1 MTPRLSRVLSAVGP
15 LLVTLVTGCRE
26 PLQHLSGVGPDSRTS
41 AAELFSALG
50 ARTTD
55 PWRDQ
60 KFDTARVRI
69 ASAAVL
75 PSRVWRDTAVW
86 TSMSSTRRQLMAAG
100 RFADGRYQIVAT
112 PNASFPAR
120 LAEARH
126 DIVLTRLSDDAFH
139 WYTEVPY
146 AIGSVSAAD
155 FADFFTALFGAAEGR
170 TELQVRSD
178 YRGALPR
185 TSAVAGQLFR
195 VDSIRTTQLADRS
208 TSVVYAVTITPKG
221 IEQRFP
227 QYAKYLTRYVQPARM
242 HWTLTDS
249 LGGTFFDMTIAK
261 GQMVVRVRSA
271 AHRLVTLAGPARL
284 MPDSLKLN
292 GDVAVKIGRFTV
304 GFRNYHADFAFI
316 RTPHERAWNIVSR
329 QEPDWVLPL
338 ITERLLRT
346 PLRRP
351 FQGKGAQFRIGVRD
365 TAGAQTILNR
375 RVEVEVQES
384 AILRFLA
391 RLGAVAISDYAGDA
405 EREEMAWLRELFS
418 ALVADVQGS

>member
-1 MTPRLSRVLSAVGP
+1 MA
-15 LLVTLVTGCRE
+15 
-26 PLQHLSGVGPDSRTS
+26 
-41 AAELFSALG
+41 
-50 ARTTD
+50 
-55 PWRDQ
+55 
-60 KFDTARVRI
+60 
-69 ASAAVL
+69 
-75 PSRVWRDTAVW
+75 
-86 TSMSSTRRQLMAAG
+86 STRRQLMAAG
-100 RFADGRYQIVAT
+100 RLADGRYQIVAT
-112 PNASFPAR
+112 PNAPFPVR

-126 DIVLTRLSDDAFH
+126 DIVLTRLSEDAFH

-155 FADFFTALFGAAEGR
+155 FGNFFGAMFGAAEGR
-170 TELQVRSD
+170 TESQIRAD
-178 YRGALPR
+178 YRTALPR

-195 VDSIRTTQLADRS
+195 VDSIRTTQLPDRS
-208 TSVVYAVTITPKG
+208 TSVVYAVTITPRG
-221 IEQRFP
+221 IEQRYP
-227 QYAKYLTRYVQPARM
+227 RYAKYLTRYVQPAKM

-249 LGGTFFDMTIAK
+249 LGGTFFDMTVAK

-271 AHRLVTLAGPARL
+271 ARRLVAIGGPARL

-304 GFRNYHADFAFI
+304 GFRNYHGDFAVI
-316 RTPHERAWNIVSR
+316 RTPHERAWSIVSR

-338 ITERLLRT
+338 IAERLLRT

-351 FQGKGAQFRIGVRD
+351 FQGKGAQFVIGVRD

-375 RVEVEVQES
+375 RAEVEVQES

>member
-1 MTPRLSRVLSAVGP
+1 MTQRITRFGLWIGT
-15 LLVTLVTGCRE
+15 LLVALVAGCRE
-26 PLQHLSGVGPDSRTS
+26 PLRQLGVGSNAS
-41 AAELFSALG
+41 AQASEFFTALK

-75 PSRVWRDTAVW
+75 PSRVWKDTSVW
-86 TSMSSTRRQLMAAG
+86 TSMSSTQRRLMAEG
-100 RFADGRYQIVAT
+100 RFAEGRYQIVASAHA
-112 PNASFPAR
+112 PFPTR

-146 AIGSVSAAD
+146 AVGAVSAAR
-155 FADFFTALFGAAEGR
+155 FGAFFGALFGSAEGR
-170 TELQVRSD
+170 TESQVRDD
-178 YRGALPR
+178 YRMALPR
-185 TSAVAGQLFR
+185 TSGVAGQLFR
-195 VDSIRTTQLADRS
+195 VDSIRTTQLPDRS

-221 IEQRFP
+221 IELRYP

-249 LGGTFFDMTIAK
+249 LGGTFFAMTVAK
-261 GQMVVRVRSA
+261 GQMIVRVRTA
-271 AHRLVTLAGPARL
+271 AQQLVTLGGPARL

-316 RTPHERAWNIVSR
+316 RTPHERAWNVVSR
-329 QEPDWVLPL
+329 EEPDWVLPL

-351 FQGKGAQFRIGVRD
+351 FQGKGAQFQIGVRD
-365 TAGAQTILNR
+365 SAGAQTILNR
-375 RVEVEVQES
+375 RVEAEVQES

-391 RLGAVAISDYAGDA
+391 RLGSIAISDYAGEA

-418 ALVADVQGS
+418 ALVADVSGSS

>member
-1 MTPRLSRVLSAVGP
+1 LTPRLFRFLPAVGP
-15 LLVTLVTGCRE
+15 MLFALVAGCRE
-26 PLQHLSGVGPDSRTS
+26 PLQHLSGVGPDSRTT

-50 ARTTD
+50 ARTSE

-112 PNASFPAR
+112 PSAPFPAR

-146 AIGSVSAAD
+146 AIGSISAAN
-155 FADFFTALFGAAEGR
+155 FGDFFAALFGAAEGR
-170 TELQVRSD
+170 TESQLRSD
-178 YRGALPR
+178 YRDALPR

-221 IEQRFP
+221 IEQRYP

-249 LGGTFFDMTIAK
+249 LGGTFFDMSIAK

-284 MPDSLKLN
+284 MPDSLTLN

-316 RTPHERAWNIVSR
+316 RTPHERAWDVVSR

-375 RVEVEVQES
+375 RVELEVQES